1 MLLNYP
7 YTLFS
12 VILSL
17 WHYLFGALEMDM
29 FATPSKP
36 IRYPWWKRLWR
47 IYRFLRRQKR
57 KRKQEQRRKKKEKRD
72 QQKAA
77 SRWRKKVKRR
87 ARRMAFKRWLRPKR
101 KSKEEIREAKRLKKI
116 QQKAYKRKR
125 RVFFKSLFSP
135 RPIDTKQLEKKRL
148 LKQEQEF
155 LDYKRRRI
163 RRFILKRYRQ
173 IIWDVLR
180 GKGLPPKRGTHKK
193 RPNIWLQILGKE
205 YVVIML
211 NSLMAF
217 LIAYYF
223 IMLSSKIA
231 SSVAALFFDI
241 ASVIYN
247 GQISFIVIGDSG
259 WSFDAIKTIFSAGPV
274 IAMLIGL
281 ISILIFSQVYAER
294 GVLKLVLLW
303 ISFHG
308 FNQIIMGTLVGSLMG
323 QGMGYVVMYSYFM
336 DTGKFI
342 LSVVMF
348 VLALVLG
355 WIFIR
360 VWIQTA
366 NSYYTCSLSKD
377 RPQFILVQVFF
388 PYFIGNIIVLLVTLP
403 DFNLFETVVNL
414 SLLVFLM
421 PTLFG
426 ASKQPDSFFEVEED
440 IDVRWRYKMFIFAII
455 FIVGIR
461 YVLHFGIHF
470 G

>member
-12 VILSL
+12 VVLSL
-17 WHYLFGALEMDM
+17 WHYFFGALEMDM
-29 FATPSKP
+29 FATSSKP

-77 SRWRKKVKRR
+77 SKWRKKVKRR

-125 RVFFKSLFSP
+125 RVFYKSLVSS
-135 RPIDTKQLEKKRL
+135 RAVDSKKLELERLRKK
-148 LKQEQEF
+148 EQEF
-155 LDYKRRRI
+155 LAYKRRRI

-247 GQISFIVIGDSG
+247 GHISFIVIGDSG
-259 WSFDAIKTIFSAGPV
+259 WSFDAIKTVFSAGPI

-281 ISILIFSQVYAER
+281 VSILIFSQVYKER

-303 ISFHG
+303 VAIHG

-323 QGMGYVVMYSYFM
+323 QGMGYVVMYAYFM
-336 DTGKFI
+336 DTDKLI
-342 LSVVMF
+342 LSLSMI
-348 VLALVLG
+348 VLALILG
-355 WIFIR
+355 WILVR
-360 VWIQTA
+360 VWINTA
-366 NSYYTCSLSKD
+366 NSYYTCLLSKD
-377 RPQFILVQVFF
+377 RVQFILVQVLF
-388 PYFIGNIIVLLVTLP
+388 PYLIGNMIVLLVALP
-403 DFNLFETVVNL
+403 DFNLFEMVVNL

-421 PTLFG
+421 PTLLG
-426 ASKQPDSFFEVEED
+426 AAKQPDCYFEVEEE
-440 IDVRWRYKMFIFAII
+440 INVRWRYKMFIFAVV

-461 YVLHFGIHF
+461 YILHFGIHF